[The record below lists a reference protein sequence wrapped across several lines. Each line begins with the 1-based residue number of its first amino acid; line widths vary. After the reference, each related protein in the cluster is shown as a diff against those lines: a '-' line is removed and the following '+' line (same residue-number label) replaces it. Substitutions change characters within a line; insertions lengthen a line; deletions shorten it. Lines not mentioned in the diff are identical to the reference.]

1 MNIREDL
8 KAFLDGELTEE
19 RMAEVRSALDTDASL
34 RAEVEEM
41 QKITHSIKSTAKDI
55 PVHGF
60 DEAMSKV
67 AKPRRPLFTVLRY
80 AAGFSVLVVCLGVLY
95 PLTIGPKMSAKE
107 TASFT
112 EVASTPLVDP
122 QAEAPMDMDSRGE
135 AARGRDM
142 EERFASPE
150 EESKSSTLPGSIVR
164 RKSEQAPGGGASA
177 SAPQASGLDKTMRA
191 GEGSRYSNIDSMLE
205 PNRMVIR
212 NGSIDVQVQDVRKSV
227 DDTTQ
232 LIAAFGGYV
241 EQSSFSMSGDEPMAT
256 MMIRVPSKKFEAA
269 LNTLRSYG
277 EMTAENLTGE
287 DVTAQAV
294 DINARIKVLRQEEE
308 QYRIMMKSAKRM
320 DDILS
325 VKNRITNVRMQIESL
340 TAQHKTLSTLSAM
353 ASLQVRFHTGQ
364 LLASHTPGQGKWM
377 DGTVDSATDVL
388 KSVGKVIAQG
398 LIFFLI
404 LTPLWLPIVGAVWWL
419 KRKAA

>member
-41 QKITHSIKSTAKDI
+41 QKITQSIKSTAKDI

-67 AKPRRPLFTVLRY
+67 AKPPRPIFKALRY

-95 PLTIGPKMSAKE
+95 PLTVGSKASDESVAFNEAASSPAAK
-107 TASFT
+107 S
-112 EVASTPLVDP
+112 SI
-122 QAEAPMDMDSRGE
+122 AEAPVADQAPMESEAFGLQERAGANQMVAPDRRSRSFDEE
-135 AARGRDM
+135 AKAGS
-142 EERFASPE
+142 AP
-150 EESKSSTLPGSIVR
+150 STLP
-164 RKSEQAPGGGASA
+164 
-177 SAPQASGLDKTMRA
+177 KTENKRLST
-191 GEGSRYSNIDSMLE
+191 GERSSYSNIDSMLD

-212 NGSIDVQVQDVRKSV
+212 NGSIDVQVNDVRKSV

-241 EQSSFSMSGDEPMAT
+241 EQSSFSMSSDEPMAT

-277 EMTAENLTGE
+277 VMTAENLTGE

-308 QYRIMMKSAKRM
+308 QYRIMMKSARRM

-340 TAQHKTLSTLSAM
+340 TAQQKTLSTLSAM
-353 ASLQVRFHTGQ
+353 ASLNVRFHTGQ
-364 LLASHTPGQGKWM
+364 LIPGSTPGQGKWM
-377 DGTVDSATDVL
+377 DGTVDSATGLL
-388 KSVGKVIAQG
+388 KSVGKVVGQG

-404 LTPLWLPIVGAVWWL
+404 LTPLWLPIAGIVWWI